1 MTQQAQYQTK
11 RALLAVVFALFAGGA
26 TANIVVAQ
34 DFLFQRPSV
43 TLGVRI
49 GYAIPRADSE
59 IFDFTRDELTIEKG
73 DFNAVAVA
81 ADLGI
86 RLTDRIDLA
95 FGVGYENSEIDSES
109 RDFIG
114 DDDLPIFQ
122 STAFR
127 RVPFT
132 VGLKAYLT
140 ERGRRISDLAWIP
153 GKFAP
158 FVGGGAGFVWYEF
171 QQEGEFVDF
180 ETLDIFYDYF
190 TSSNGSP
197 LAYATAGFDYSL
209 GLRWILTAEARYS
222 WASADMGDD
231 FIGFERIDLNG
242 LRAAFGFSVR
252 M

>member
-1 MTQQAQYQTK
+1 MKYRFRQSSMA
-11 RALLAVVFALFAGGA
+11 AVLAVIGGA
-26 TANIVVAQ
+26 WAAEALAAQ
-34 DFLFQRPSV
+34 DFLFRRPSI
-43 TLGVRI
+43 TLGARI

-59 IFDFTRDELTIEKG
+59 IFDFTREELTVEKG
-73 DFNAVAVA
+73 DFNAVALG

-86 RLTDRIDLA
+86 RLSDRIDLA
-95 FGVGYENSEIDSES
+95 LGLGYENSQIDSES
-109 RDFIG
+109 REFIG
-114 DDDLPIFQ
+114 TDDLPILQ
-122 STAFR
+122 TTDFR

-158 FVGGGAGFVWYEF
+158 FVGGGVGFMWYEF
-171 QQEGEFVDF
+171 EQEGEFVDY

-190 TSSNGSP
+190 SSGAGSA
-197 LAYATAGFDYSL
+197 LAYVTAGFDYSL

-222 WASADMGDD
+222 WASADMGGS
-231 FIGFERIDLNG
+231 FIGFDSIDLNG

-252 M
+252 L

>member
-1 MTQQAQYQTK
+1 MTYRLRQSSIA
-11 RALLAVVFALFAGGA
+11 AVLAVIAGA
-26 TANIVVAQ
+26 WAAEAVAAQ
-34 DFLFQRPSV
+34 DFLFQRPSI
-43 TLGVRI
+43 TLGARI
-49 GYAIPRADSE
+49 GYLIPRADSE
-59 IFDFTRDELTIEKG
+59 IFDFTRDELTVEKE
-73 DFNAVAVA
+73 DFNALSLA

-86 RLTDRIDLA
+86 RLTDRVDLSL
-95 FGVGYENSEIDSES
+95 GLGYANSEINSES

-122 STAFR
+122 TTDFR

-171 QQEGEFVDF
+171 EQEGEFVDY

-190 TSSNGSP
+190 TSSSGSP
-197 LAYATAGFDYSL
+197 LAYVTAGFDYSL

-222 WASADMGDD
+222 WASANMGES
-231 FIGFERIDLNG
+231 FVGFDKIDLNG

-252 M
+252 L

>member
-1 MTQQAQYQTK
+1 MSYRFRQSSMA
-11 RALLAVVFALFAGGA
+11 ALLAVIGGA
-26 TANIVVAQ
+26 WAAEAVAAQ
-34 DFLFQRPSV
+34 DFLFARPSI
-43 TLGVRI
+43 TLGARI

-59 IFDFTRDELTIEKG
+59 IFDFARDELTIEKE
-73 DFNAVAVA
+73 DFNAVAIA

-86 RLTDRIDLA
+86 RLTDRVDLSL
-95 FGVGYENSEIDSES
+95 GLGYANSEIDSES

-114 DDDLPIFQ
+114 NDDLPILQ
-122 STAFR
+122 TTDFR

-132 VGLKAYLT
+132 VGVKAYLT

-153 GKFAP
+153 SKFAP

-171 QQEGEFVDF
+171 EQEGEFVDY

-190 TSSNGSP
+190 TSSNGSA
-197 LAYATAGFDYSL
+197 LAYATAGFDYSI

-222 WASADMGDD
+222 WASANMGES
-231 FIGFERIDLNG
+231 FVGFDKIDLNG

-252 M
+252 L

>member
-1 MTQQAQYQTK
+1 MKYRFRQSSMA
-11 RALLAVVFALFAGGA
+11 AVLVVIGGA
-26 TANIVVAQ
+26 WAAEALAAQ
-34 DFLFQRPSV
+34 DFLFGRPSI
-43 TLGVRI
+43 TLGARI
-49 GYAIPRADSE
+49 GYAIPRADSD
-59 IFDFTRDELTIEKG
+59 IFDFTREELTVEKR
-73 DFNAVAVA
+73 DFNAVALG

-86 RLTDRIDLA
+86 RLSDRIDLA
-95 FGVGYENSEIDSES
+95 LGLGYENSQIDSES
-109 RDFIG
+109 REFIG
-114 DDDLPIFQ
+114 TDDLPILQ
-122 STAFR
+122 TTDFR

-171 QQEGEFVDF
+171 EQDGEFVDY

-190 TSSNGSP
+190 SSSNGS
-197 LAYATAGFDYSL
+197 LLGYVTAGFDYSL

-222 WASADMGDD
+222 WASADMGQS
-231 FIGFERIDLNG
+231 FIGFDKIDLNG

-252 M
+252 L

>member
-1 MTQQAQYQTK
+1 MKYRFRQSSMA
-11 RALLAVVFALFAGGA
+11 AILAVIGGA
-26 TANIVVAQ
+26 WAAEALAAQ
-34 DFLFQRPSV
+34 DFLFGRPSI
-43 TLGVRI
+43 TFGARI
-49 GYAIPRADSE
+49 GYAIPRADSD
-59 IFDFTRDELTIEKG
+59 IFDFTRKELTVEKE
-73 DFNAVAVA
+73 DFNAVALG

-86 RLTDRIDLA
+86 RLSDRVDLA
-95 FGVGYENSEIDSES
+95 LGLGYENSEIDSES
-109 RDFIG
+109 REFIG
-114 DDDLPIFQ
+114 TDDLPILQ
-122 STAFR
+122 TTDFR

-158 FVGGGAGFVWYEF
+158 FVGGGVGFMWYEF
-171 QQEGEFVDF
+171 EQEGEFVDY

-190 TSSNGSP
+190 SSSDGSL

-222 WASADMGDD
+222 WASADMGQ
-231 FIGFERIDLNG
+231 GFVGFDKIDLNG

-252 M
+252 L